1 MTSYE
6 EGESLQ
12 AVGIILG
19 LLGQLRTFGG
29 AFCRPWLCRE
39 RW

>member
-12 AVGIILG
+12 AVGIILD

-29 AFCRPWLCRE
+29 AFCRP
-39 RW
+39 

>member
-12 AVGIILG
+12 ALGVILG
-19 LLGQLRTFGG
+19 FLGQLRTFGG
-29 AFCRPWLCRE
+29 DFC
-39 RW
+39 